1 MFTVVYKWSV
11 KYIPFLFNRIRA
23 DGNELNDINKTI
35 NKTIKVKKKKNKKKI
50 NQNTPLTPENTKL
63 IQPMFKVNVRK
74 FTNELL

>member
-1 MFTVVYKWSV
+1 MFTIVYKWNV
-11 KYIPFLFNRIRA
+11 KYVPFLFNRIRA

-35 NKTIKVKKKKNKKKI
+35 TVKKKKNKKKI